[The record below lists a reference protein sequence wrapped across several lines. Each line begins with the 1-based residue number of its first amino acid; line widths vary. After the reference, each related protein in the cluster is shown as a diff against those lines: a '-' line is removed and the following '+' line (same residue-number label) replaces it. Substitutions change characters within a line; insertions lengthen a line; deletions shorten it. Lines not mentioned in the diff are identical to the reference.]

1 MAGSIL
7 AVAGNA
13 DAQVIYKDIE
23 PDVTLNESGLVYM
36 IDLDGNSANDFTLG
50 LSHSTSAGGNSV
62 NRIFAKPYN
71 GSIGGSHSG
80 IYHFPYALEAG
91 EMIDNN
97 IPWQNAASQT
107 MGKGILLPGSSSLYS
122 VFGKWYGVEDRY
134 IPLRFKIGT
143 NKFYGWARLDVSGL
157 VNSITIKDIAYN
169 PTANE
174 GLFAGQGD
182 PTAIQDVQSV
192 NPVKIF
198 AYDGVVHATVMSQ
211 PLDNASLIMTN
222 MMGQQVK
229 SVKLTNASTQ
239 VDVADLAYGIYAV
252 TVINGGEVY
261 TQKVAIRK

>member
-1 MAGSIL
+1 MAGSIV
-7 AVAGNA
+7 AVAGTA
-13 DAQVIYKDIE
+13 SAQVIYTDIE
-23 PDVTLNESGLVYM
+23 PDVMLDQSGSVYM
-36 IDLDGNSANDFTLG
+36 IDLDNNAANDFTLG

-71 GSIGGSHSG
+71 GSIGGTHSG
-80 IYHFPYALEAG
+80 VYHFPYALEAG
-91 EMIDNN
+91 EMIDAN

-157 VNSITIKDIAYN
+157 VNAITIKDIAYN

-182 PTAIQDVQSV
+182 PTAIAAVPTAQ
-192 NPVKIF
+192 PVTIF
-198 AYDGVVHATVMSQ
+198 AYDGVLHATLISQ
-211 PLDNASLIMTN
+211 QLDNASLLMTN

-229 SVKLTNASTQ
+229 SLKLNNSSTQ
-239 VDVADLAYGIYAV
+239 VDVSDLAYGIYAV
-252 TVINGGEVY
+252 TVINGGAVY
-261 TQKVAIRK
+261 TQKIAIRK

>member
-192 NPVKIF
+192 HPVKIF
-198 AYDGVVHATVMSQ
+198 AYDGVVHATVMCQ